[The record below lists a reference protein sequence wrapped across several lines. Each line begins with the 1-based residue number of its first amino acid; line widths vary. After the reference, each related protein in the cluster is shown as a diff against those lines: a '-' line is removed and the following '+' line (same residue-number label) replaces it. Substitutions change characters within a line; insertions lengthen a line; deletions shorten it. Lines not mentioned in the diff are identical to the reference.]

1 MTPEQITQLVLT
13 ILKVATLLGLSIYAI
28 FALILVRQEQLME
41 GVLSEA
47 FEPVLRS
54 LVLIHFLASLALV
67 GMAFFIL

>member
-1 MTPEQITQLVLT
+1 MNPEQVTQIVLT
-13 ILKVATLLGLSIYAI
+13 ILKVATLLGLGLYAI

-41 GVLSEA
+41 NVLSEA

-54 LVLIHFLASLALV
+54 LVWIHFLASIVLV